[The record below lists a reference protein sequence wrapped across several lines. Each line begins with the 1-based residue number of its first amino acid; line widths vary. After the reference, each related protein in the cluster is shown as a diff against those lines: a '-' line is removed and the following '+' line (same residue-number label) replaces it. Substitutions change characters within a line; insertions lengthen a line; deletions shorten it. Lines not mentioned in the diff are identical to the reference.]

1 MIDSAESS
9 VGEEADSRGPR
20 PGAGLRLAGAFC
32 ERRHPSSST
41 GRVINGGAT
50 PSAPRLRQT
59 YLPGTDLHESH
70 RENSPEHATA
80 YLQCVIPLVITLRLQ
95 M

>member
-9 VGEEADSRGPR
+9 VGGEADSRGLR

-32 ERRHPSSST
+32 ERRHPSSSA

-50 PSAPRLRQT
+50 PSALRLRQT

-70 RENSPEHATA
+70 REDSPERAT
-80 YLQCVIPLVITLRLQ
+80 V
-95 M
+95 